1 MMNFVG
7 HRQLTIV
14 NLIHHLFSEQKTIT
28 HDKVLMGSFQ
38 RPAWDAWPCSIL
50 KKGQGGEY

>member
-1 MMNFVG
+1 MNFVG